1 MKKNLCRI
9 IISLTLIFAFSST
22 LIFCC
27 AFEEARAST
36 LEHCDHDQ
44 PDHSHDQP
52 DKADHQ
58 HDSHNSHDC
67 MCQQTF
73 VADFSKSFNLDLTS
87 VHLFKKFFE
96 NDAIFGR
103 SFNFVSLSHSSLLP
117 ERSPPLIAAISI
129 PVYLKNSNLRI

>member
-1 MKKNLCRI
+1 MKNIYKI
-9 IISLTLIFAFSST
+9 IIASAVIFSFSST
-22 LIFCC
+22 LILCC
-27 AFEEARAST
+27 AFQDAQASAVD
-36 LEHCDHDQ
+36 HCDHDQ
-44 PDHSHDQP
+44 TVYGHSQS

-87 VHLFKKFFE
+87 VHLFKKFLK

-103 SFNFVSLSHSSLLP
+103 LFNFVSLSHSSLLP

-129 PVYLKNSNLRI
+129 PIYLKNSNLRI